1 MGTAHDGERPVYPAL
16 AALLGND
23 ACRVSVV
30 LCVFHH
36 SVGGDLRRME
46 RAADAGRWAQVRELA
61 HRAAWACRLIGE
73 DHAADALDAIEH
85 GAIEHGAVEHDA
97 FEHREPDASAGDVFV
112 QTFLSARQALVD
124 VLDRAAAYADVRTP
138 SVWSDQHIRWS
149 QQGRL
154 GS

>member
-1 MGTAHDGERPVYPAL
+1 MGAAHYGERPVYPAL

-23 ACRVSVV
+23 ACRLSVV

-46 RAADAGRWAQVRELA
+46 QAADAGRWAQVRELA
-61 HRAAWACRLIGE
+61 HRAAWGCRLIGE
-73 DHAADALDAIEH
+73 DHAADALDAI
-85 GAIEHGAVEHDA
+85 GLDAI
-97 FEHREPDASAGDVFV
+97 AGDVFV

-124 VLDRAAAYADVRTP
+124 VLDRAAAYADVRTE
-138 SVWSDQHIRWS
+138 SVPGEQRTRWS